1 MFIIKSQSGKLINM
15 AHIESVSIKGNK
27 LIAVTPCF
35 SDNGDYDEYPLYED
49 DNKEHLEKAL
59 DCLFKALTDEYV
71 KGLDCSVANWEEE
84 KDGQTKSM

>member
-1 MFIIKSQSGKLINM
+1 M

-59 DCLFKALTDEYV
+59 DCLFDALTDENIN
-71 KGLDCSVANWEEE
+71 GCDCSVTHWEEE
-84 KDGQTKSM
+84 KNVVESD

>member
-27 LIAVTPCF
+27 LIAATPCF

-49 DNKEHLEKAL
+49 DNKEHLEKTL
-59 DCLFKALTDEYV
+59 DYLFESLTNRSS
-71 KGLDCSVANWEEE
+71 GFDCSVPAKWEEE
-84 KDGQTKSM
+84 

>member
-1 MFIIKSQSGKLINM
+1 MFIIKTQSGKLVNM
-15 AHIESVSIKGNK
+15 AHIESINIKGNK

-59 DCLFKALTDEYV
+59 DNLFDALTDENI
-71 KGLDCSVANWEEE
+71 KGFDCSVAHWEE
-84 KDGQTKSM
+84 